1 MFSEPGAGSD
11 LASLQ
16 TRAVRDGDTWVING
30 QKVWTSGAQF
40 ADFGYILTRTDPDAP
55 KHKGMTSFLVDMKAP
70 GVTVRPLRQMTGGSS
85 FNEVFFDDVRVGDD
99 HRVGDPGEGWRVAV
113 TTLMFERGSASGS
126 GGEASGAF
134 ERAVRLA
141 RHVGR
146 SDDPIVRDALARLF
160 IQGRLSSMTARRVR
174 AAMDAGRVPGPEGSI
189 GKLVV
194 HRKSLSDKCAGV
206 APPRPQARRRRRRVG
221 NLRLGRVRVRRSRL
235 SPGWRDRRDP
245 TQHHRR
251 AGPRLPKGP
260 PKSRCPR
267 RSCTSPSPCT
277 RSRPS
282 ASVIEHSALSNRL
295 TAMHAYGLQR

>member
-1 MFSEPGAGSD
+1 MWCQLFSEPGAGSE

-40 ADFGYILTRTDPDAP
+40 ADFGYMLTRTDPDAP

-70 GVTVRPLRQMTGGSS
+70 GVTVRPLRQMTGGTS

-134 ERAVRLA
+134 ERALRLC
-141 RHVGR
+141 RHLGR
-146 SDDPIVRDALARLF
+146 NEDPIVRDALARLF
-160 IQGRLSSMTARRVR
+160 IQGRLSSLTAQRVR

-189 GKLVV
+189 GKLVATE
-194 HRKSLSDKCAGV
+194 SLHQTSALVSMLLGPKLVADCGEWGTFAWAEYVCGV
-206 APPRPQARRRRRRVG
+206 PG
-221 NLRLGRVRVRRSRL
+221 FRLGGGTDEIQRNIIGERVL
-235 SPGWRDRRDP
+235 G
-245 TQHHRR
+245 
-251 AGPRLPKGP
+251 LPKGP
-260 PKSRCPR
+260 
-267 RSCTSPSPCT
+267 
-277 RSRPS
+277 
-282 ASVIEHSALSNRL
+282 A
-295 TAMHAYGLQR
+295 